1 MTDSKANFVFVHH
14 PKVKAK
20 ELFKALYEAKIIVR
34 HWNQPRIDDWLRIT
48 IGTNKE
54 MNKVIEFLKGYLK
67 KNEEI
72 DEWKK

>member
-1 MTDSKANFVFVHH
+1 
-14 PKVKAK
+14 
-20 ELFKALYEAKIIVR
+20 R

>member
-1 MTDSKANFVFVHH
+1 MYKRQ
-14 PKVKAK
+14 